1 MAYIYF
7 QGNICV
13 ENQRI
18 SRIIELNSFN
28 ETPFLKREK
37 KMKKYQM
44 SFI

>member
-7 QGNICV
+7 LGNICV

-28 ETPFLKREK
+28 ETPFLKRKKNEK
-37 KMKKYQM
+37 V
-44 SFI
+44 SVR